1 MAVLLVW
8 LTVLGVLGAS
18 LPLSAGI
25 ELSKLYGHMEAQRLK
40 RSGEFTQISSNRP
53 RGQNK

>member
-53 RGQNK
+53 PGQNK